1 MSANTLNE
9 IEQNERS
16 AFNGWPMI
24 GEDREIREDST
35 RGDAMRKREAKPGM
49 NTFKNVIATVLYR
62 HRGKFLEL
70 GKKRQTPDI
79 PV

>member
-1 MSANTLNE
+1 
-9 IEQNERS
+9 
-16 AFNGWPMI
+16 
-24 GEDREIREDST
+24 
-35 RGDAMRKREAKPGM
+35 MRKREAKPGM
-49 NTFKNVIATVLYR
+49 NTFKNVIAVLYR

>member
-1 MSANTLNE
+1 
-9 IEQNERS
+9 
-16 AFNGWPMI
+16 
-24 GEDREIREDST
+24 
-35 RGDAMRKREAKPGM
+35 MRKCEAKPGM